1 MDSSDYALILSVTSI
16 MSAETHNL
24 YIVPKNL
31 YAFLRL
37 LPVKPLIIYIFM
49 FISIYLFLD
58 NIEVVCL
65 LTNLFL
71 AVLFYWKKVL
81 AAATQWKKR

>member
-31 YAFLRL
+31 YVFLRL
-37 LPVKPLIIYIFM
+37 LPVKPLIKYIFM

-65 LTNLFL
+65 LPNLFL
-71 AVLFYWKKVL
+71 AVLFYWK
-81 AAATQWKKR
+81 